1 MDKDIKLN
9 SPRTLQAC
17 RIKGILPEE
26 LYYVEYKDYLSAHPE
41 ITNLPEDIKK
51 YRFKLLEK
59 LEFKNKLEYWTKFIK
74 NYDLKIP
81 KSWAK
86 FTIKFDKNNQETR
99 YKFIKNL
106 DKK

>member
-1 MDKDIKLN
+1 MEKTRSL
-9 SPRTLQAC
+9 
-17 RIKGILPEE
+17 
-26 LYYVEYKDYLSAHPE
+26 
-41 ITNLPEDIKK
+41 KK
-51 YRFKLLEK
+51 K
-59 LEFKNKLEYWTKFIK
+59 KLEYKKKLECWTKFIK

-86 FTIKFDKNNQETR
+86 FTNKFDKNNQETR